1 MAETALE
8 NRDADSARQ
17 MLDAI
22 PAGVNLSEEIADMRT
37 IIDASQLSWQG
48 GIAGLEGAIVRL
60 QSLSNNRPLYAKAQ
74 TLMRRWQNEVEG
86 RSQLE
91 WARQVALPN
100 TAADLQAAID
110 EAQKISRSNP
120 AWPEVEV
127 QISRWRGQIETTED
141 RPILDEA
148 RQFAQ
153 AGDLRAAIA
162 TARQIAPGR
171 ALYDEA
177 QGLMNG
183 WRSEVQ
189 RAEDGPLLAQAQQLA
204 AAGRWQE
211 AIAIASRI
219 GQGRALYDQAQ
230 TNIATWQGQGQGQ
243 EQLQR
248 AYQLAQRGTVSG
260 LVEAIQVAQQ
270 VPSSSPQRT
279 EAAQILNRWSFDLLR
294 LAESE
299 ARTNLSRAIDIAAVI
314 PPQTEAYA
322 QAQLRLREWQAIP
335 GANRQGDSF

>member
-1 MAETALE
+1 M
-8 NRDADSARQ
+8 D
-17 MLDAI
+17 
-22 PAGVNLSEEIADMRT
+22 
-37 IIDASQLSWQG
+37 
-48 GIAGLEGAIVRL
+48 
-60 QSLSNNRPLYAKAQ
+60 
-74 TLMRRWQNEVEG
+74 
-86 RSQLE
+86 
-91 WARQVALPN
+91 
-100 TAADLQAAID
+100 
-110 EAQKISRSNP
+110 
-120 AWPEVEV
+120 
-127 QISRWRGQIETTED
+127 
-141 RPILDEA
+141 
-148 RQFAQ
+148 
-153 AGDLRAAIA
+153 
-162 TARQIAPGR
+162 
-171 ALYDEA
+171 
-177 QGLMNG
+177 G

-189 RAEDGPLLAQAQQLA
+189 QAEDGPLLAQAQQLA

-230 TNIATWQGQGQGQ
+230 TNIATWQGQVQGQ